1 MKQAKDLTAQPE
13 EQIKEPF
20 YFQNWKQVNN
30 HTDGLNFFKIF
41 RGNDIMKLEWWKIEK
56 YEYKMYMEV
65 FTKTEHE
72 ALKLCRNLKNTL

>member
-13 EQIKEPF
+13 EPQAPYYI
-20 YFQNWKQVNN
+20 QDWKQVNN

-41 RGNDIMKLEWWKIEK
+41 RGDDIMKLEWWKIQK

-65 FTKTEHE
+65 YTKTEHE